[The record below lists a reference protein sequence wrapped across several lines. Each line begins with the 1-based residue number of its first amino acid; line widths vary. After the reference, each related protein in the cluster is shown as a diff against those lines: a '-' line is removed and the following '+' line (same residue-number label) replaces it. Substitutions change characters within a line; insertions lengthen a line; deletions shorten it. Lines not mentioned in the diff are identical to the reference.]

1 MDETD
6 YKKSLAILKAQVEKI
21 EASVS
26 AQDPFCQQLIN
37 DLKHRYPSERDYRAQ
52 NYNSYMQ
59 QATERGTYAQVS
71 ATSVQMYQTS
81 SQQRCAKIYLV
92 KRPKCP

>member
-6 YKKSLAILKAQVEKI
+6 YKKSLAILKSQVEKI

-52 NYNSYMQ
+52 NHNSYMQ
-59 QATERGTYAQVS
+59 QATERGTYAQAS
-71 ATSVQMYQTS
+71 ATSVQMYQTLP
-81 SQQRCAKIYLV
+81 QQMCVNNYLI
-92 KRPKCP
+92 KRPKLS